1 MIDYKATI
9 KNIHSA
15 LSDLNIDEL
24 LIILDCIKEIP
35 NYNNSVH
42 INSGGYTYPS
52 IDNVLLTSKL
62 KSPSVSDT
70 LYSLQLETDH
80 TTGNLVNCINTAK
93 KHKDNEANSSILL
106 YNVNGDLAIK
116 LSRLL
121 LCLLITINYIY

>member
-1 MIDYKATI
+1 MIDYKETI

-42 INSGGYTYPS
+42 INSEGYTYPS
-52 IDNVLLTSKL
+52 VDNVLLNSKL

-70 LYSLQLETDH
+70 LYSVQLDTDH
-80 TTGNLVNCINTAK
+80 TTCNSVNRTDVVK
-93 KHKDNEANSSILL
+93 KRKDNETNSSI
-106 YNVNGDLAIK
+106 
-116 LSRLL
+116 
-121 LCLLITINYIY
+121 

>member
-42 INSGGYTYPS
+42 INSRGYTYPS
-52 IDNVLLTSKL
+52 VDNILLSSKS
-62 KSPSVSDT
+62 KSPSVSDA
-70 LYSLQLETDH
+70 LYSLQLDTDH
-80 TTGNLVNCINTAK
+80 TTCNSVNCTDK
-93 KHKDNEANSSILL
+93 KRRDNETNSSI
-106 YNVNGDLAIK
+106 
-116 LSRLL
+116 
-121 LCLLITINYIY
+121 

>member
-9 KNIHSA
+9 KNIHSV

-35 NYNNSVH
+35 TYNNSVH
-42 INSGGYTYPS
+42 IKSGGYTYPS

-70 LYSLQLETDH
+70 LHSLQQT
-80 TTGNLVNCINTAK
+80 
-93 KHKDNEANSSILL
+93 ILH
-106 YNVNGDLAIK
+106 VIQ
-116 LSRLL
+116 
-121 LCLLITINYIY
+121 

>member
-52 IDNVLLTSKL
+52 VDNVLLNSKL
-62 KSPSVSDT
+62 KS
-70 LYSLQLETDH
+70 LLFQIHY
-80 TTGNLVNCINTAK
+80 
-93 KHKDNEANSSILL
+93 ILC
-106 YNVNGDLAIK
+106 NQIQ
-116 LSRLL
+116 
-121 LCLLITINYIY
+121 TILHVIQ

>member
-1 MIDYKATI
+1 MIDYKETI

-35 NYNNSVH
+35 TYNNLVR

-52 IDNVLLTSKL
+52 MDNVLLNSKL

-70 LYSLQLETDH
+70 LYSLQLDTDY
-80 TTGNLVNCINTAK
+80 TTYNSVNCTNIAK
-93 KHKDNEANSSILL
+93 KREDNKINVSI
-106 YNVNGDLAIK
+106 
-116 LSRLL
+116 
-121 LCLLITINYIY
+121 

>member
-1 MIDYKATI
+1 MIDYKETI

-52 IDNVLLTSKL
+52 IDNVLLNSKS
-62 KSPSVSDT
+62 KFPSVSDT

-93 KHKDNEANSSILL
+93 KRENNETNS
-106 YNVNGDLAIK
+106 
-116 LSRLL
+116 
-121 LCLLITINYIY
+121 LI

>member
-35 NYNNSVH
+35 TYNNSVH

-52 IDNVLLTSKL
+52 NNVLLTSKL
-62 KSPSVSDT
+62 KSPSVSDS
-70 LYSLQLETDH
+70 LYSLQLDTDH
-80 TTGNLVNCINTAK
+80 TTCNSVNCTDVVK
-93 KHKDNEANSSILL
+93 KRKDNETNSSI
-106 YNVNGDLAIK
+106 
-116 LSRLL
+116 
-121 LCLLITINYIY
+121 

>member
-1 MIDYKATI
+1 MIDYKETI

-42 INSGGYTYPS
+42 INNEGYTYPS
-52 IDNVLLTSKL
+52 VDNVLLTSKS
-62 KSPSVSDT
+62 KFSSVSDT
-70 LYSLQLETDH
+70 LYSLKLETDH

-93 KHKDNEANSSILL
+93 KRKDNETNSSI
-106 YNVNGDLAIK
+106 
-116 LSRLL
+116 
-121 LCLLITINYIY
+121 

>member
-24 LIILDCIKEIP
+24 VIILDCIKEIP
-35 NYNNSVH
+35 SYNNSVH

-52 IDNVLLTSKL
+52 MDNVLLTSKL
-62 KSPSVSDT
+62 KSPSVSDA

-80 TTGNLVNCINTAK
+80 TTCNSVNCTDVVK
-93 KHKDNEANSSILL
+93 KRKDNEVNSSI
-106 YNVNGDLAIK
+106 
-116 LSRLL
+116 
-121 LCLLITINYIY
+121 

>member
-42 INSGGYTYPS
+42 INSRGYTYPS
-52 IDNVLLTSKL
+52 VDNVLLTSKL
-62 KSPSVSDT
+62 KSPAVSDT
-70 LYSLQLETDH
+70 LYSLQLDTDH
-80 TTGNLVNCINTAK
+80 TTCNSVNCTDVVK
-93 KHKDNEANSSILL
+93 KRRDNETNSSI
-106 YNVNGDLAIK
+106 
-116 LSRLL
+116 
-121 LCLLITINYIY
+121 

>member
-35 NYNNSVH
+35 SYNNSVH

-52 IDNVLLTSKL
+52 MDNVLLTSKL
-62 KSPSVSDT
+62 KSPSVSDA
-70 LYSLQLETDH
+70 LYSLQLETDY
-80 TTGNLVNCINTAK
+80 TTCNSVNCTDVVK
-93 KHKDNEANSSILL
+93 KRKDNEVNSSI
-106 YNVNGDLAIK
+106 
-116 LSRLL
+116 
-121 LCLLITINYIY
+121 

>member
-35 NYNNSVH
+35 TYNNSVH

-52 IDNVLLTSKL
+52 MDNVLLTSKL
-62 KSPSVSDT
+62 KSPSVSDS
-70 LYSLQLETDH
+70 LYSLQLDTDH
-80 TTGNLVNCINTAK
+80 ITCNSVNCTDK
-93 KHKDNEANSSILL
+93 KRRDNETNSSI
-106 YNVNGDLAIK
+106 
-116 LSRLL
+116 
-121 LCLLITINYIY
+121 

>member
-35 NYNNSVH
+35 NYNHPAH

-52 IDNVLLTSKL
+52 IDNVLLNSKL

-80 TTGNLVNCINTAK
+80 TTCNSVNCTDVVK
-93 KHKDNEANSSILL
+93 KHKDNETNSSI
-106 YNVNGDLAIK
+106 
-116 LSRLL
+116 
-121 LCLLITINYIY
+121 

>member
-52 IDNVLLTSKL
+52 VDNVLLNSKL
-62 KSPSVSDT
+62 KSVSDT
-70 LYSLQLETDH
+70 LYSLQLDTDH
-80 TTGNLVNCINTAK
+80 TTCNSVNCTNVAK
-93 KHKDNEANSSILL
+93 KRKDNETNSSI
-106 YNVNGDLAIK
+106 
-116 LSRLL
+116 
-121 LCLLITINYIY
+121 

>member
-35 NYNNSVH
+35 NYNNPAH

-52 IDNVLLTSKL
+52 IDNVLLNSKL

-80 TTGNLVNCINTAK
+80 TTCNSVNCTDIVK
-93 KHKDNEANSSILL
+93 KHKDNETNSSI
-106 YNVNGDLAIK
+106 
-116 LSRLL
+116 
-121 LCLLITINYIY
+121 

>member
-42 INSGGYTYPS
+42 ISSRGYTYPS
-52 IDNVLLTSKL
+52 VDNILLSSKS
-62 KSPSVSDT
+62 KSPSISDT

-80 TTGNLVNCINTAK
+80 TTCNSVNCTDVVK
-93 KHKDNEANSSILL
+93 KRKDNETNSSI
-106 YNVNGDLAIK
+106 
-116 LSRLL
+116 
-121 LCLLITINYIY
+121 

>member
-52 IDNVLLTSKL
+52 MDNVLLNSKL
-62 KSPSVSDT
+62 KSVSDT
-70 LYSLQLETDH
+70 LYSLQLDTDH
-80 TTGNLVNCINTAK
+80 TTCNSVNCTNVAK
-93 KHKDNEANSSILL
+93 KRKDNETNSSI
-106 YNVNGDLAIK
+106 
-116 LSRLL
+116 
-121 LCLLITINYIY
+121 

>member
-52 IDNVLLTSKL
+52 MDNVLLTSKS
-62 KSPSVSDT
+62 KFPSVSDR

-80 TTGNLVNCINTAK
+80 TTCNSVNCTDVVK
-93 KHKDNEANSSILL
+93 KRKDNEVNSSI
-106 YNVNGDLAIK
+106 
-116 LSRLL
+116 
-121 LCLLITINYIY
+121 

>member
-35 NYNNSVH
+35 TYNNSVH

-52 IDNVLLTSKL
+52 VDNVLLTSKL
-62 KSPSVSDT
+62 KSPSVS
-70 LYSLQLETDH
+70 LYSLQLDTDH
-80 TTGNLVNCINTAK
+80 TTCNSVNRTDVVK
-93 KHKDNEANSSILL
+93 KRKDNKTNSSI
-106 YNVNGDLAIK
+106 
-116 LSRLL
+116 
-121 LCLLITINYIY
+121 

>member
-1 MIDYKATI
+1 MIDYKVTI

-35 NYNNSVH
+35 SYNNSVH

-52 IDNVLLTSKL
+52 MDNVLLNSKL
-62 KSPSVSDT
+62 KSPSVSDA

-80 TTGNLVNCINTAK
+80 TTCTSVNCTDVVK
-93 KHKDNEANSSILL
+93 KCKDNEVNSSI
-106 YNVNGDLAIK
+106 
-116 LSRLL
+116 
-121 LCLLITINYIY
+121 

>member
-15 LSDLNIDEL
+15 LSDINIDEL

-42 INSGGYTYPS
+42 INNGGYTYPS
-52 IDNVLLTSKL
+52 MDNVLLTSKL
-62 KSPSVSDT
+62 KSPSVSDA

-80 TTGNLVNCINTAK
+80 TTCNSVNCTDVVK
-93 KHKDNEANSSILL
+93 KRKDNEVNSSI
-106 YNVNGDLAIK
+106 
-116 LSRLL
+116 
-121 LCLLITINYIY
+121 

>member
-9 KNIHSA
+9 KSIHSA

-35 NYNNSVH
+35 NYNNSIH
-42 INSGGYTYPS
+42 INSRGYTYPS
-52 IDNVLLTSKL
+52 IDNVLLNSKL

-93 KHKDNEANSSILL
+93 KRKDNETNSSI
-106 YNVNGDLAIK
+106 
-116 LSRLL
+116 
-121 LCLLITINYIY
+121 

>member
-15 LSDLNIDEL
+15 LSDIDEL

-35 NYNNSVH
+35 NHNNSIH

-52 IDNVLLTSKL
+52 VDNVLLTSKL

-70 LYSLQLETDH
+70 LYSLQLDTDH
-80 TTGNLVNCINTAK
+80 TTCNSVNCTNVVK
-93 KHKDNEANSSILL
+93 KRKDNETNSSI
-106 YNVNGDLAIK
+106 
-116 LSRLL
+116 
-121 LCLLITINYIY
+121 

>member
-1 MIDYKATI
+1 MIDYKETI

-42 INSGGYTYPS
+42 INSEGYTYPS
-52 IDNVLLTSKL
+52 VDNVLLTSKL

-93 KHKDNEANSSILL
+93 KRENNETNSSI
-106 YNVNGDLAIK
+106 
-116 LSRLL
+116 
-121 LCLLITINYIY
+121 

>member
-15 LSDLNIDEL
+15 LSDLTIDEL

-35 NYNNSVH
+35 TYNNSVH

-52 IDNVLLTSKL
+52 VDNVLLTSKL
-62 KSPSVSDT
+62 KSPSVSDA

-80 TTGNLVNCINTAK
+80 TTCNSVNCTDVVK
-93 KHKDNEANSSILL
+93 KRKDNEVNSSI
-106 YNVNGDLAIK
+106 
-116 LSRLL
+116 
-121 LCLLITINYIY
+121 